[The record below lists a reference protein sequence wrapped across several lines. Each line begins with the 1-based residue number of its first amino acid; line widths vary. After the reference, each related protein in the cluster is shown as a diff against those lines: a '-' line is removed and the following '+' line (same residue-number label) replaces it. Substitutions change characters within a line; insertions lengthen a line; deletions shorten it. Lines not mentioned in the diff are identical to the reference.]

1 MLVSGEFNPT
11 MTKRWKIFAVLALM
25 YILAYFFRISM
36 AVVARDLAAALSL
49 TAAQLGTL
57 SGVFFYVYGVVQIPL
72 GPLLDRFGGRKVI
85 SIFGLASAGGGFL
98 FALAPNYGVALAGR
112 LLIGAGTA
120 CVLMGSLK
128 IFTAWFTRQEFTT
141 VSGFMVAVGNL
152 GNMAATAPLA
162 FAVSLFGWRA
172 SFVAVG
178 AVQLVVALLVFLVAR
193 DHPPAS
199 DHPYPED
206 PAPAGAGGIFAAW
219 RTILADRSFW
229 LLAFLSFWWYGNY
242 MVLQGLWGGPYLMEA
257 AGMGR
262 AEAGR
267 VLLFTSLGFIIGS
280 ALQGR
285 VANRLFG
292 SHKKTLLFGQTLLL
306 ILMTIMLGPA
316 ERLPR
321 ILLQG
326 AFFLIGIAVSS
337 GVAIYPMVREM
348 FPVRIVATALT
359 SLNFFVLMGAAMV
372 QQGMGL
378 YIERFS
384 RGPAGYPPQAYHGA
398 FLIPVCGLALA
409 VFCFLFVAEPHPGKQ

>member
-1 MLVSGEFNPT
+1 MS
-11 MTKRWKIFAVLALM
+11 KRWKIFAVLALM

-36 AVVARDLAAALSL
+36 AVVARDLAADLAL

-57 SGVFFYVYGVVQIPL
+57 SGVFFYIYGVVQIPL

-85 SIFGLASAGGGFL
+85 SVFGLFSAAGGFL
-98 FALAPNYGVALAGR
+98 FALAPNYGVALAAR

-120 CVLMGSLK
+120 CVLMGALK
-128 IFTAWFTRQEFTT
+128 IFTAWFSRQEFAA

-152 GNMAATAPLA
+152 GNLAATAPLA

-172 SFVAVG
+172 SFLAVG
-178 AVQLVVALLVFLVAR
+178 AVQLAVALLVFLMVR
-193 DHPPAS
+193 DHPPAADQS
-199 DHPYPED
+199 HRED
-206 PAPAGAGGIFAAW
+206 AAPDQAGGIFAAW
-219 RTILADRSFW
+219 RVIFADRSFW
-229 LLAFLSFWWYGNY
+229 LLAFLSFCWYGNY

-257 AGMGR
+257 AGLDR
-262 AEAGR
+262 AGAGR
-267 VLLFTSLGFIIGS
+267 VLLCTSLGFIIGS

-285 VANRLFG
+285 ITNRLFG
-292 SHKKTLLFGQTLLL
+292 SHKRTLLFGQTLLL

-316 ERLPR
+316 ERFPR
-321 ILLQG
+321 ILLDG

-337 GVAIYPMVREM
+337 GVTIYPMVREM

-372 QQGMGL
+372 QQGMGI
-378 YIERFS
+378 YIERFP

-398 FLIPVCGLALA
+398 FLIPICCLALA
-409 VFCFLFVAEPHPGKQ
+409 VVLFLFVKDTKPTHS

>member
-1 MLVSGEFNPT
+1 
-11 MTKRWKIFAVLALM
+11 MTLRWKIFAVLSIM
-25 YILAYFFRISM
+25 YVLAYFSRISM
-36 AVVARDLAAALSL
+36 AVVARDLSADLSL

-57 SGVFFYVYGVVQIPL
+57 SGVFFYIYGFVQIPL

-85 SIFGLASAGGGFL
+85 SAFGLLSAGGGFL
-98 FALAPNYGVALAGR
+98 FALAPNYGAALAGR

-128 IFTAWFTRQEFTT
+128 IFTAWFTRQEFAT

-162 FAVSLFGWRA
+162 LSVSQFGWRA
-172 SFVAVG
+172 SFAAVG
-178 AVQLVVALLVFLVAR
+178 AVQLVVALLVFLMAN
-193 DHPPAS
+193 DHPPSS
-199 DHPYPED
+199 DHHHPDDSVPSAD
-206 PAPAGAGGIFAAW
+206 GGIFAAW
-219 RTILADRSFW
+219 GTILANRSFW

-262 AEAGR
+262 AEAGK

-285 VANRLFG
+285 ITNRLFG

-306 ILMTIMLGPA
+306 ILMTIMFGPA

-321 ILLQG
+321 IFLEG

-337 GVAIYPMVREM
+337 GVAIYPMIREM

-378 YIERFS
+378 YIERFPK
-384 RGPAGYPPQAYHGA
+384 GPAGYPPQAYHGA
-398 FLIPVCGLALA
+398 FLMPVCGLALA
-409 VFCFLFVAEPHPGKQ
+409 LLCFLFVAEPRPGQH